1 MNLLQMTL
9 QKAIIRK
16 IGPAGP
22 LFLEDQCKA
31 LNIRLG
37 DIDEHHISALA
48 SQCERA
54 AEPLI
59 GKVNAKLLGG
69 VISNIKSV

>member
-1 MNLLQMTL
+1 MNLLQLTL
-9 QKAIIRK
+9 QKVITRK

-22 LFLEDQCKA
+22 LFLEDQCKV

-37 DIDEHHISALA
+37 DIDAHHLPALA
-48 SQCERA
+48 SQCEKA

-59 GKVNAKLLGG
+59 GKINAKLLGG
-69 VISNIKSV
+69 IISNIKSI